1 MTRPLTDRNAE
12 IVSLHDS
19 GSTDAEIAAVY
30 GIAPHRVGQ
39 IVRAATERRR
49 PGRRRT
55 DAITP
60 ASHRGRALLA
70 RLVADAATAGV
81 EPEAYLDSAQ
91 IVSRAVNHAPR
102 GKE

>member
-30 GIAPHRVGQ
+30 GIAPQRVGQ
-39 IVRAATERRR
+39 IVRAEIDAPRR

-70 RLVADAATAGV
+70 RLTSIAANLGTT
-81 EPEAYLDSAQ
+81 PEAALDRLDPA
-91 IVSRAVNHAPR
+91 RR
-102 GKE
+102 GEE

>member
-30 GIAPHRVGQ
+30 GIAPQRVGQ
-39 IVRAATERRR
+39 IVRAEIDAPRR

-55 DAITP
+55 GPGQARELRHGPAQQHGGGAISYSP
-60 ASHRGRALLA
+60 SGRPST
-70 RLVADAATAGV
+70 RTSAATA
-81 EPEAYLDSAQ
+81 
-91 IVSRAVNHAPR
+91 HASTSCV
-102 GKE
+102 